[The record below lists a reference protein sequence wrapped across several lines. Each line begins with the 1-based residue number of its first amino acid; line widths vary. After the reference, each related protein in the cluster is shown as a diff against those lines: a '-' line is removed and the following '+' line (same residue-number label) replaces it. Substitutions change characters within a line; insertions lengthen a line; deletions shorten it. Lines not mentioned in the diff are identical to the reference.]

1 MGAVTYPNAEVER
14 YIHTHLVPV
23 QFSVVERPAMI
34 EEFNAAWTPTLI
46 VRDADGRE
54 YRRSFGYL
62 DPQRFLGEMALAGLH
77 ACVHRQDASVANER
91 SREALERT
99 AGDPARE
106 PEAMYFAA
114 VAAYKASHDVARL
127 KQGWQKLFDRY
138 PNNDWSKKTEFIR
151 G

>member
-1 MGAVTYPNAEVER
+1 MGAVTYPNVEVER
-14 YIHTHLVPV
+14 YIHTHFVPA
-23 QFSVVERPAMI
+23 QFNVVERPAVI
-34 EEFNAAWTPTLI
+34 EEFNAAWTPTILI
-46 VRDADGRE
+46 RDADGRD

-62 DPQRFLGEMALAGLH
+62 DPQRFLGELALARLH
-77 ACVHRQDASVANER
+77 ECVHRQNASIANER

-114 VAAYKASHDVARL
+114 VAAYKATHDGAKL
-127 KQGWQKLFDRY
+127 KDGWEKLLDRY
-138 PNNDWSKKTEFIR
+138 PNDDWSKKVEFIK